1 MSETIKDDK
10 DKDEKKEKKDKKSD
24 LDRIADNV
32 EKMMGM
38 KPDRKKMIW
47 MAKKKKSTKK
57 KLDEFN
63 KELKK
68 RYG

>member
-1 MSETIKDDK
+1 
-10 DKDEKKEKKDKKSD
+10 
-24 LDRIADNV
+24 
-32 EKMMGM
+32 
-38 KPDRKKMIW
+38 

>member
-38 KPDRKKMIW
+38 KPDRKKMI
-47 MAKKKKSTKK
+47 
-57 KLDEFN
+57 
-63 KELKK
+63 
-68 RYG
+68 